1 MMSLA
6 PSSRRPAYPAP
17 VMASAR
23 WTLPDV
29 SAGSNRPSALRS
41 GALRLPRVWWAV
53 TVVSRIT
60 AGAQIWQPCTAGQ
73 FPVVF
78 RKEVHD
84 HVTYLSKNVAN
95 VAHAH
100 KPPEQLLASSG
111 CSVR

>member
-60 AGAQIWQPCTAGQ
+60 AGAQIWASLRTAGQ
-73 FPVVF
+73 FPV
-78 RKEVHD
+78 RISEGG
-84 HVTYLSKNVAN
+84 A
-95 VAHAH
+95 
-100 KPPEQLLASSG
+100 
-111 CSVR
+111 